1 MKDEAIGRGYAGG
14 AMPGRQMCARC
25 GAAIEPVSTLCPQC
39 GTPFGR
45 LEEERTDDVTSVA
58 NAPPPSSGSNSAI
71 TGEHKGFPEPITDGA
86 GSSMPSTGI
95 VLARPQPLVPMPHR
109 KDKGRSAQGG
119 PEPVTQIEDTM
130 MSQKNVTTDP
140 TQSGPMA
147 VLSVANAETSLI
159 KGRLAIPLLGHEP
172 QTAPSLPAVRPSQTT
187 PDEAPFPWLNPW
199 VMAVGAMLLL
209 SLGLLIGLLL
219 T

>member
-1 MKDEAIGRGYAGG
+1 MLWG
-14 AMPGRQMCARC
+14 AMAGRQMCARC
-25 GAAIEPVSTLCPQC
+25 GAAIEPGSTLCPQC
-39 GTPFGR
+39 GAPFRR

-86 GSSMPSTGI
+86 GTSVSSTGI
-95 VLARPQPLVPMPHR
+95 ALARPQPLVPMPQL
-109 KDKGRSAQGG
+109 KDKSRSVVGG
-119 PEPVTQIEDTM
+119 PEPVTQIEDTH
-130 MSQKNVTTDP
+130 MSQKNATTDP
-140 TQSGPMA
+140 TQSGPT
-147 VLSVANAETSLI
+147 VLSVADAETSLI
-159 KGRLAIPLLGHEP
+159 KGRMAVPLFGREP
-172 QTAPSLPAVRPSQTT
+172 QTAPSLPAVRPAQTQ
-187 PDEAPFPWLNPW
+187 PDESPIPWLNPW